1 MITKLVMG
9 VVGVVVLSAIFEIVM
24 PDGAFKKYVKGSVS
38 AVFVLIV
45 LSSVNFKEIDVSSLF
60 FTNGEQIEVDE
71 GYVDY
76 VEGLKTRELEK
87 KCEAKLETYGYSK
100 VSVEICLDSEKK
112 VQSVYANLSRMVL
125 TSDKSNINITMEIR
139 TVLAEYLSV
148 DLQKVRADES
158 QG

>member
-1 MITKLVMG
+1 MLTKLVMG

-45 LSSVNFKEIDVSSLF
+45 LSSINFREIDVSSLF
-60 FTNGEQIEVDE
+60 FTNGEEIAVDE
-71 GYVDY
+71 DYVDY
-76 VEGLKTRELEK
+76 VEGLRTRELEK
-87 KCEAKLETYGYSK
+87 KCEAKLETCGYLG
-100 VSVEICLDSEKK
+100 VSVEICLDEQKK
-112 VQSVYANLSRMVL
+112 VQSVYANLSGMVL